1 MSDTGIRGGETLL
14 GFDPAAQDDASLA
27 FIGVLRS
34 DWQPGSCPRNIR
46 QAREAGGGGARIE
59 LAPGYA
65 SALAGLQVG
74 QVIWLLTWMDRSR
87 RDLAL
92 QSPAHADGPRGTFS
106 LRSPA
111 RPNPVAMSAVRITAL
126 VAEAGVIGIDASD
139 AYDGTPVIDLKPW
152 IATVDVP
159 PEEQPG

>member
-1 MSDTGIRGGETLL
+1 
-14 GFDPAAQDDASLA
+14 
-27 FIGVLRS
+27 RS
-34 DWQPGSCPRNIR
+34 
-46 QAREAGGGGARIE
+46 
-59 LAPGYA
+59 
-65 SALAGLQVG
+65 GLQVG

-126 VAEAGVIGIDASD
+126 DAEAGVIGIDASD

-159 PEEQPG
+159 PEAQPD